1 MNLYLATDNGLTIG
15 QYENGAAEVINQTLT
30 EYEVTSVIAR
40 EGVILAGTT
49 EGVQRSDDDG
59 RSWRPVNN
67 GLAIRHVR
75 WLAYH
80 PAVSDL
86 EFAGTEPAGI
96 FVSSDGAESWQEKPE
111 VGRLRDEQEWFLPYS
126 PEAGCVRGF
135 AFQGQSSA
143 FQGQRIYAAVEV
155 GGLLASD
162 DQGQSWALV
171 PGSDGI
177 PQFGRPQPDFIHPDV
192 HSVAVHP
199 QAAAMVYAPTGGGF
213 YLSEDSGRTWELRY
227 DCYCRAVW
235 VDPADPRH
243 LVLGP
248 ATSVSRDGRIE
259 ETKDAGQ
266 SWSAIHEGSEAPWP
280 NHMVERFTQIDNQLL
295 AVLSNGHLLAAEI
308 GRWQWQRIFASTP
321 KIRCISNSH

>member
-1 MNLYLATDNGLTIG
+1 MQIYLATDNGLIIG
-15 QYENGAAEVINQTLT
+15 EYENGTAEVVMQTLT
-30 EYEVTSVIAR
+30 GHEVTSVIAR

-59 RSWRPVNN
+59 RSWRAVNK
-67 GLAIRHVR
+67 GLTIPHVR

-86 EFAGTEPAGI
+86 EFAGTEPAGL
-96 FVSSDGAESWQEKPE
+96 FVSGDGAESWQEKAE
-111 VGRLRDEQEWFLPYS
+111 VGRLRDEYDWFLPYS

-135 AFQGQSSA
+135 AFQGQ
-143 FQGQRIYAAVEV
+143 RIYAAVEV
-155 GGLLASD
+155 GGLLVSD
-162 DQGQSWALV
+162 DQGQSWALA

-177 PQFGRPQPDFIHPDV
+177 PRFGRPQPHFIHPDV
-192 HSVAVHP
+192 HSVEVHP
-199 QAAAMVYAPTGGGF
+199 QATEMVYAPTGGGF

-235 VDPADPRH
+235 VDPADPEH

-259 ETKDAGQ
+259 ESRDAGR
-266 SWSAIHEGSEAPWP
+266 SWSTIHEGSDAPWP
-280 NHMVERFTQIDNQLL
+280 NHMVERFTEIDNHLF
-295 AVLSNGHLLAAEI
+295 AVLSNGHLLVSEI
-308 GRWQWQRIFASTP
+308 GRWRWQRIFSSTP
-321 KIRCISNSH
+321 HIRCLSFQ